1 MENTELSVKGV
12 YKIEASSEAY
22 KDAMSSRGDEEYVKG
37 ELSSLVLVEIEVRNA
52 DHRFDL
58 GDFKQPHTAYVPYDE
73 SYLDIDTRQVMDSS
87 PLHISDFVVA
97 FFLHFFD
104 HTQPLE
110 TPYGNLSLPLATVLP
125 ERLRWKEYIY
135 WC

>member
-1 MENTELSVKGV
+1 MQNTSLSVRGV
-12 YKIEASSEAY
+12 YKVQASSEAY

-37 ELSSLVLVEIEVRNA
+37 ELSSLVLVEMEVKNA

-58 GDFKQPHTAYVPYDE
+58 GDFKQPHTECVPYDE
-73 SYLDIDTRQVMDSS
+73 SYLDIVTGHVMESS
-87 PLHISDFVVA
+87 RPDISDFVVV

-110 TPYGNLSLPLATVLP
+110 TPYGKLSLPVASALP
-125 ERLRWKEYIY
+125 ERLTWKEYIY